1 MPARFRRPRR
11 TIAALMALS
20 LVLPALCAV
29 TAHADTRPGGQ
40 SQKPTYKWVDEQGVV
55 HYGDAVPPQYADQE
69 KTVLNGQGMAIGTIE
84 GKKTAE
90 QLATAAAR
98 RASDEKSESAR
109 LRAQDRDRQLLAT
122 YLTVEEIESL
132 RDRRVELLDA
142 QALVTS
148 QYLEQLR
155 SQQRQ
160 LETQAERFR
169 PYNAQAALPLPDRL
183 AEDLVR
189 GIEVIHTQER
199 NLDTKRREAADLKA
213 NFAAD
218 IARFKE
224 LKHVGADSARPRAN

>member
-1 MPARFRRPRR
+1 M
-11 TIAALMALS
+11 IAALIACGL
-20 LVLPALCAV
+20 LLPTLCAV
-29 TAHADTRPGGQ
+29 SSRADTRPSGR
-40 SQKPTYKWVDEQGVV
+40 SDKPTYKWVDEHGVV

-69 KTVLNGQGMAIGTIE
+69 KTVLNGQGMAVGTIE
-84 GKKTAE
+84 GKKSAE
-90 QLATAAAR
+90 QLAAAAAR

-109 LRAQDRDRQLLAT
+109 LHAQDRDRQLIAT

-148 QYLEQLR
+148 QYLDQLR
-155 SQQRQ
+155 GQQRQ
-160 LETQAERFR
+160 LETQAERYR

-189 GIEVIHTQER
+189 GVDVIHTQER
-199 NLDTKRREAADLKA
+199 NLDTKRREAANVKA

-224 LKHVGADSARPRAN
+224 LKRIGADPARPRAN

>member
-11 TIAALMALS
+11 TITALIACS

-29 TAHADTRPGGQ
+29 TARADPRPAGQ

-69 KTVLNGQGMAIGTIE
+69 KTVLNGQGMAVGTIE
-84 GKKTAE
+84 GKKSAE
-90 QLATAAAR
+90 QLAAAAAR

-109 LRAQDRDRQLLAT
+109 LHAQDRDRQLLAT

-148 QYLEQLR
+148 QYLDQLR
-155 SQQRQ
+155 SQQHQ
-160 LETQAERFR
+160 LETQVERFR
-169 PYNAQAALPLPDRL
+169 PYNAQAALPLPDRM

-199 NLDTKRREAADLKA
+199 NLDTKRGEAADVKA

-224 LKHVGADSARPRAN
+224 LKHVGADTARPRAN

>member
-11 TIAALMALS
+11 TITALIACS

-29 TAHADTRPGGQ
+29 IARADPRPAGQ

-55 HYGDAVPPQYADQE
+55 HYGDVVPPQYADQE
-69 KTVLNGQGMAIGTIE
+69 KTVLNGQGMAVGTIE
-84 GKKTAE
+84 GKKSAE
-90 QLATAAAR
+90 QLAAAAAR

-109 LRAQDRDRQLLAT
+109 LHAQDRDRQLLAT

-142 QALVTS
+142 QAFVTS
-148 QYLEQLR
+148 QYLDQLR

-160 LETQAERFR
+160 LETQVERFR
-169 PYNAQAALPLPDRL
+169 PYNAQAALPLPDRM

-199 NLDTKRREAADLKA
+199 NLDTKRREAADVKA

-224 LKHVGADSARPRAN
+224 LKHVGADTARPRAN

>member
-1 MPARFRRPRR
+1 MPAL
-11 TIAALMALS
+11 IACS
-20 LVLPALCAV
+20 LVVAALCAA
-29 TAHADTRPGGQ
+29 TARAEPRAAGQ
-40 SQKPTYKWVDEQGVV
+40 SQKPTYKWVDEHGVV

-69 KTVLNGQGMAIGTIE
+69 KTVLNGQGMAVGTIE

-90 QLATAAAR
+90 QLAAAAAR
-98 RASDEKSESAR
+98 RASEEKSESAR
-109 LRAQDRDRQLLAT
+109 LHAQDRDRQLLAT

-148 QYLEQLR
+148 QYLDQLR

-160 LETQAERFR
+160 LETQVEHFR
-169 PYNAQAALPLPDRL
+169 PYNAQAALPLPDRM

-189 GIEVIHTQER
+189 GVEVIHTQER
-199 NLDTKRREAADLKA
+199 NLDTKRREASDVKA

-224 LKHVGADSARPRAN
+224 LKRVGTDPARPRAN